1 MLSALP
7 QMSLVPCAYE
17 QEDIYNHKILNQDL
31 HGLMAA
37 NIWLC
42 FDIVLGESAV
52 SLVCLQDKFDFSDTG
67 LQADREKLLLS
78 YGPCQFPTLGLIVQR
93 EW

>member
-1 MLSALP
+1 M
-7 QMSLVPCAYE
+7 
-17 QEDIYNHKILNQDL
+17 
-31 HGLMAA
+31 LMAA
-37 NIWLC
+37 KVCLVLTLYLVSQPSVLC
-42 FDIVLGESAV
+42 E
-52 SLVCLQDKFDFSDTG
+52 VCLQDKFDFSDTG